1 MSASDLDQD
10 LDHSDDELE
19 DEEAEETLEDLIA
32 NLAQE
37 LRRVGREV
45 FKVNR
50 AVDRN
55 QELFEDALKELR
67 RINRDATKA
76 ASSNDSGAIAQ
87 AIFETKA
94 SLCKELLG
102 VVDGLELSLTSAK
115 EIVEQLETALD
126 ENQTLAEE
134 VAVNFETL
142 SHSLPPEVLAWFSL
156 ARTFRWDVT
165 DTINSFHQ
173 WLEGQNLII
182 RRFLTV
188 LAAVGVV
195 PIDSVGN
202 RFTPDRHKAVSV
214 EIRTDV
220 PVGTIIDEEVRGY
233 TLDGKILRFAE
244 VIVTRYE

>member
-1 MSASDLDQD
+1 MSASDLDED
-10 LDHSDDELE
+10 LDHSDDEFE
-19 DEEAEETLEDLIA
+19 DEEEEETLEDLIV
-32 NLAQE
+32 NLADE

-67 RINRDATKA
+67 RLNRDATKA
-76 ASSNDSGAIAQ
+76 AASVDSSAIEQ
-87 AIFETKA
+87 AVLETKA

-102 VVDGLELSLTSAK
+102 VLDGLELSLASAK
-115 EIVEQLETALD
+115 DIVTQLEIALD
-126 ENQTLAEE
+126 ENTTMAEE

-142 SHSLPPEVLAWFSL
+142 SHSFPPEVLAWFSL

-165 DTINSFHQ
+165 DTANSFNQ
-173 WLEGQNLII
+173 WLEGQHMVI
-182 RRFLTV
+182 RRFLAV
-188 LAAVGVV
+188 LAAVGVE
-195 PIDSVGN
+195 PIDSVGY
-202 RFTPDRHKAVSV
+202 RFMPDRHKAVSV

-220 PVGTIIDEEVRGY
+220 PAGTIVDEEVKGY